1 MHAVT
6 WSSCHGRAGK
16 FSLPA
21 CHAAFKA
28 SSRHASHG
36 RGRHPGSVW
45 AATGGPHMTSA
56 CTCAHHGMHTSS
68 HHHEHR
74 QVITIGELMHRSHR
88 QDRAINVA
96 SASFVHRHRSFI
108 IVTRLVTVKS
118 GDRQVITTGDRH
130 RHRQVR
136 RPASYHYRRPA
147 SFIVKSSR
155 TRD

>member
-1 MHAVT
+1 
-6 WSSCHGRAGK
+6 
-16 FSLPA
+16 
-21 CHAAFKA
+21 
-28 SSRHASHG
+28 
-36 RGRHPGSVW
+36 
-45 AATGGPHMTSA
+45 MTSA

-74 QVITIGELMHRSHR
+74 QVITTGERMHRSNR

-96 SASFVHRHRSFI
+96 STSFVHRHRSFI
-108 IVTRLVTVKS
+108 IVTHLVTVKS
-118 GDRQVITTGDRH
+118 GDRQVITTGDR